1 MTEKRRHNW
10 LIRYY
15 RAQLRFYL
23 RLLVGL
29 RLLPPPIAAAGLAWL
44 RRTAVPK
51 ERNLT

>member
-15 RAQLRFYL
+15 RAQFGFYL
-23 RLLVGL
+23 RLLASL
-29 RLLPPPIAAAGLAWL
+29 RLLPPPVAAAGLRWL

-51 ERNLT
+51 RGI